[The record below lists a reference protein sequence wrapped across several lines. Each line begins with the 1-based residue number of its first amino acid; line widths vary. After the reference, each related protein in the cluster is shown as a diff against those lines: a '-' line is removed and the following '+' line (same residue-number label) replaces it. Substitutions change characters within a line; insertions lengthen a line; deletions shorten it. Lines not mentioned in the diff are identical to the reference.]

1 MEEPVKVGII
11 GCGKISDTYL
21 KTSKIFPNIEIVACA
36 DIAPEVAN
44 KKAEDYG
51 IEALSVDDLLKES
64 AIEIVLNLTIP
75 KAHAEVNLQA
85 LHAGKHVHCE
95 KPFALSRKEGMPV
108 ITLAQE
114 KGLMVGCAPDTF
126 LGGGHQT
133 CRKMIDDGCIGKAV
147 SGTAFMLSHGP
158 EHWHPNVGFY
168 YEKGGGPLFDMGPY
182 YITALVNLLGPV
194 NRVCS
199 FSGKAFEERIATS
212 KELMGKVIPVETPTH
227 VAGTLEFSSG
237 ALVTIIMSFD
247 IWYHSTPPIEIHGEK
262 RSLKV
267 PDPNGFKGP
276 VFINKEGGREWETVP
291 LSHGYID
298 PMRVI
303 GVADM
308 AKAIR
313 GNRKNRCSGE
323 LAYHVLDVMESLLES
338 AEKGKFIELESTTER
353 PDPLPLGLEEGEL
366 D

>member
-1 MEEPVKVGII
+1 MGETVNIGII
-11 GCGKISDTYL
+11 GCGKISDAYL
-21 KTSKIFPNIEIVACA
+21 KASKIFPNIEIVACA
-36 DIAPEVAN
+36 DIMPQVAK
-44 KKAEDYG
+44 KKAEEYG
-51 IEALSVDDLLKES
+51 IEALSVDELLKES
-64 AIEIVLNLTIP
+64 SIEIVLNLTIP
-75 KAHAEVNLQA
+75 KAHAAVNLQA

-95 KPFALSRKEGMPV
+95 KPFALSRKEGLPV

-147 SGTAFMLSHGP
+147 AGTAFMLSHGP
-158 EHWHPNVGFY
+158 ESWHPNPGFY

-182 YITALVNLLGPV
+182 YITALINFLGPV

-212 KELMGKVIPVETPTH
+212 EKLMGKVLPVETPTH
-227 VAGTLEFSSG
+227 VAGTLEFSNG

-247 IWYHSTPPIEIHGEK
+247 VWYHSTPPIEIHGEK

-276 VFINKEGGREWETVP
+276 VFINKEGEREWESVLLT
-291 LSHGYID
+291 HGYID
-298 PMRVI
+298 PLRVI

-338 AEKGKFIELESTTER
+338 AEKGEFIDLKSTTER
-353 PDPLPLGLEEGEL
+353 PAPLPLGLEGGEL